1 METVATHPGLRV
13 LAPPTREEVTSR
25 LRVKKP
31 NLGDGLRREG
41 ALLVLTSLVI
51 GLSFGMTVL
60 KSRGL
65 WVSIPCLFNKITG
78 LPCLTCGLTR
88 SFSLTAHGQFKAAFE
103 MHLLGPLLFALT
115 LGLSAYLVVSLIS
128 GHRIRFQLSPGARRF
143 AFFSVLGIF
152 VACWVIKLAFM
163 KGAW

>member
-1 METVATHPGLRV
+1 MDMDATHPGVGV
-13 LAPPTREEVTSR
+13 LAPPPRVARTSR
-25 LRVKKP
+25 LWLEKAT
-31 NLGDGLRREG
+31 LSQGLKREG
-41 ALLVLTSLVI
+41 ALLVLTSLVL
-51 GLSFGMTVL
+51 GLPFAMQTL

-88 SFSLTAHGQFKAAFE
+88 SFSLTAHGQFIAAFE

-115 LGLSAYLVVSLIS
+115 FGLSVYVVASLATR
-128 GHRIRFQLSPGARRF
+128 HRIRFQLSPGARRF
-143 AFFSVLGIF
+143 ALIFTLGIF
-152 VACWVIKLAFM
+152 VACWVIKVAFM

>member
-1 METVATHPGLRV
+1 METDVTHPGLGA
-13 LAPPTREEVTSR
+13 LARPPREPAGSR
-25 LRVKKP
+25 LWIEKP

-41 ALLVLTSLVI
+41 ALLVLTSMVI
-51 GLSFGMTVL
+51 GLPFAMTVL

-65 WVSIPCLFNKITG
+65 WVSIPCLFNKITK

-88 SFSLTAHGQFKAAFE
+88 SFSLTAHGQFTAAFR

-115 LGLSAYLVVSLIS
+115 VGLSAYLVVSLIS
-128 GHRIRFQLSPGARRF
+128 GYRIRFQLSPGARRF